1 MVDGGKEGGKAGFN
15 CSDFFLDTSDFSKM
29 FDRVTFLPSLAY
41 NCAMERVSARRWWDR
56 IEPGLLLGAI
66 PFRSDW
72 MALNLGMNM
81 TTKQMVEME
90 GVRGVVSMNEDYE
103 LQLMGMQEEAWK
115 ELGVKFLQLETTD
128 IFSAPTQAKLRSG
141 VNFMKEVVESGSG
154 SVYVHCKAG
163 RTRSATL
170 VAAYLIAER
179 GLKPEEA
186 VAKMREVRP
195 HILLHSPQWAALK
208 EFHGGVNPQKNAE
221 TS

>member
-1 MVDGGKEGGKAGFN
+1 MVDSGKGGKAPGY
-15 CSDFFLDTSDFSKM
+15 SVDFFDSFDFCFISKM
-29 FDRVTFLPSLAY
+29 FARVTFLPSLAY
-41 NCAMERVSARRWWDR
+41 NCAMERVSARQWWDR
-56 IEPGLLLGAI
+56 IEPQILLGAI

-81 TTKQMVEME
+81 TTEQMVEAE

-103 LQLMGMQEEAWK
+103 LQLMGMQQEAWK
-115 ELGVKFLQLETTD
+115 KLGVKFLQLETTD
-128 IFSAPTQAKLRSG
+128 IFSAPSQAKLRTG
-141 VNFMKEVVESGSG
+141 VGFMKEVVESGS

-170 VAAYLIAER
+170 VAAYLIAEQ

-186 VAKMREVRP
+186 VSKMREVRP

-208 EFHGGVNPQKNAE
+208 EFHQGVQQQSSE
-221 TS
+221 TD